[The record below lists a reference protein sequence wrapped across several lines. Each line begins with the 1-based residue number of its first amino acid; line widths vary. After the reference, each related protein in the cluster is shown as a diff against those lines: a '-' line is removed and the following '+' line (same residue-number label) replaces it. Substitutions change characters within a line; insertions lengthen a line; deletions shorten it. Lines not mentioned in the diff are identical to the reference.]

1 MFGRFWRRAWRVFW
15 ATLKGWQKDDGG
27 MLSAAI
33 AYYGAFSLFPLCL
46 VLIASLGVAGRYSTF
61 LQKEQT
67 VFVDYVAKNVGPW
80 LAGELN
86 SILSGVQTQA
96 SLGGM
101 LGMAA
106 LVLAAIGIF
115 MQLENIFARVWHS
128 PESTDS
134 GWVAAIREALWN
146 RLSAFLTL
154 LVIGAMMMV
163 VFLTD
168 VVLVSIRPLL
178 ANLPAGPLAW
188 KTVQT
193 IVTIGCDAVLLA
205 TIYYVL
211 PKVRMHWGAALAGG
225 LFAAVIWA
233 IGRWLLLLL
242 LVGKS
247 YSAYGIVGALMG
259 VMFWYYYASVVL
271 FMGAE
276 FVHALSED
284 ATPEKA

>member
-1 MFGRFWRRAWRVFW
+1 MFGRIWRMAWRVLLSTW
-15 ATLKGWQKDDGG
+15 NGWQKHDGG

-46 VLIASLGVAGRYSTF
+46 VLIAGLGVAGRYSTF
-61 LQKEQT
+61 LQSEQK

-80 LAGELN
+80 LAGELD
-86 SILSGVQTQA
+86 SILRGVQAQA

-106 LVLAAIGIF
+106 LILAAIGIF
-115 MQLENIFARVWHS
+115 MQLENVFARIWQS
-128 PESTDS
+128 PQSPAT
-134 GWVAAIREALWN
+134 GWVAAIRETLWN

-154 LVIGAMMMV
+154 LVIAAMMVV

-168 VVLVSIRPLL
+168 VVLVGLRPYL
-178 ANLPAGPLAW
+178 ADLPAGRFAW
-188 KTVQT
+188 KAVQT
-193 IVTIGCDAVLLA
+193 AVTIGCDAVLLA

-211 PKVRMHWGAALAGG
+211 PKVRVHWAAAVAGG

-233 IGRWLLLLL
+233 IGRWLLLLVI
-242 LVGKS
+242 VGKQ

-259 VMFWYYYASVVL
+259 VMFWYYFASVVV

-276 FVHALSED
+276 FVRALSED
-284 ATPEKA
+284 GAER